1 MENQIDNIIA
11 ECETARQSN
20 MTREQIEKESDS
32 AKSPFLQKF
41 HEDLNFLNEID
52 ALRKANVKFSVAVTR
67 LNQPKKLKSIQKIY
81 LQREDFLPFLDGKL
95 VETNKGLLVP
105 VADSPLNMEILITKV
120 LGMTPR
126 LNTLKNKYML
136 GDKDPSQDPL
146 DELMGN
152 VQTINER
159 FIEDGDQNKIANA
172 AKDYRLLFSDKHIEQ
187 VLWSIADKNKFH
199 PFKSYVES
207 KAWDGTDRISQLS
220 ATITIREQFRIN
232 ASCYDMYLQRWLIG
246 VVAKVYHPGSQNTVL
261 TLHGDQAVGKS
272 RWIRKLMGID
282 GCYGEGLLD
291 PNNKDHILKHLD
303 FILFHASELDGTT
316 RKADIAALKD
326 YFTKEDISERPAY
339 GRYDRVGKSICSF
352 AASVNEGQ
360 FLNDITGS
368 RRYLV
373 IPVES
378 IDHNHTIDMQQVYAQ
393 AKHLLD
399 AGERYWFQ
407 TDEIATINENN
418 SAFNVEDHIDE
429 LSAKIEPGED
439 EMALTAIFQMF
450 VDRHKSPGRAELTKL
465 GTMLTK
471 KGIQKQ
477 RKMVNGTKLTL
488 YFIKK
493 PTPKY

>member
-1 MENQIDNIIA
+1 METQVSQVVQEFNEHINFFA
-11 ECETARQSN
+11 EVET
-20 MTREQIEKESDS
+20 
-32 AKSPFLQKF
+32 L
-41 HEDLNFLNEID
+41 
-52 ALRKANVKFSVAVTR
+52 KASGLKFSVTVTR
-67 LNQPKKLKSIQKIY
+67 LNQPKKLRSIQRIY

-95 VETNKGLLVP
+95 IETNKGLLVP
-105 VADSPLNMEILITKV
+105 VADSPANMEILITKV

-136 GDKDPSQDPL
+136 GD
-146 DELMGN
+146 
-152 VQTINER
+152 R

-207 KAWDGTDRISQLS
+207 KAWDGTDRISQLA
-220 ATITIREQFRIN
+220 ATITIREQFRTN

-282 GCYGEGLLD
+282 GCYGEGLLE
-291 PNNKDHILKHLD
+291 PTNKDHILKHLD

-339 GRYDRVGKSICSF
+339 GRYDRVGKSVCSF

-360 FLNDITGS
+360 FLNDVTGS

-407 TDEIATINENN
+407 AEEIATINENN
-418 SAFNVEDHIDE
+418 SDFNVEDHIDE

-439 EMALTAIFQMF
+439 EMALTAMFQMF
-450 VDRHKSPGRAELTKL
+450 VDRHKTPGRSELTKL
-465 GTMLTK
+465 GTQLTK